1 MADAQ
6 KYQKLAT
13 EYAKLK
19 AQIPVLK
26 KAYLEE
32 QAVCNELKE
41 KLKECEQS
49 IRKYEQEV
57 DSLTFRNQQLST
69 RVLFLQEELDQAETS
84 KKKSKHKHDASP
96 VNLPSPTSVY
106 NEELMNKIQENE
118 MLHKQ
123 VAESNMQYQ
132 SRLEE
137 LEKSVKDYEGK
148 FSHHQEVLD
157 STIQK
162 DKAQIDK
169 LQEEKAMLE
178 IKCQSLEKE
187 TKSCRSRADIAENQ
201 LKTVQCH
208 LQKQLEQANKIITD
222 KLPFIDTKN
231 RDLNGLNLPTHDRRH
246 QLQARELVSQATN
259 HTAELVQALSNF
271 YTYSEQRSK
280 IYPADGTHEPYSPV
294 NIQYCKY
301 LHENMTYL
309 RPVEQSLKHFLSTL
323 NEDSL
328 TTLET
333 ATELQPFAVNF
344 KKMVAYMNKLLPYQ
358 LSSLEEECAVSSCSA
373 SLESKNMDLHAS
385 LKHLTAVFNKLDT
398 YVGLLAAQ
406 SGKTCSHPQKNHA
419 HFFSHLCQALKDL
432 NNAVREVSKHY
443 NAKVSLEHQLPT
455 ATQRLKTTD
464 ECVVSSLISLVTCT
478 GKFNAFLSGN
488 LEFFSQSAGYRTRG
502 SSIGIDSVTEGPRS
516 NPAIVCYRQKAAGY
530 LSSLASTAPESVPH
544 QVAVQN
550 RQTLLSSA
558 ESKEGL
564 SKQLANFQER
574 VGKLEQEKE
583 HWMLELQLLQIKYDN
598 EIQKVK
604 KLEKEISLK
613 QKLAIDSIEDNMS
626 DTVRESKDRTASSN
640 SGKLLITS
648 ALLGQLDQV
657 TSGASD
663 SETRETLIK
672 NHFSKR
678 VNEMML
684 QHQQLD
690 SKCVAFH
697 SEVRALHKQLQIA
710 NKVKTQAEV
719 ELKTTSQSLAQL
731 KDELQTTT
739 KSYEGQL
746 SMMSE
751 HLAGMNE
758 KLTQQKDEIDDLRSQ
773 LSVAKVSTS
782 KSGKKSRK

>member
-26 KAYLEE
+26 KAYLDE
-32 QAVCNELKE
+32 QATCHELKE

-49 IRKYEQEV
+49 VRKYEQEV

-69 RVLFLQEELDQAETS
+69 RVLILQEELDNAEAI
-84 KKKSKHKHDASP
+84 KKKHKHKHDASP

-106 NEELMNKIQENE
+106 SEELMSKIHENE

-123 VAESNMQYQ
+123 VAESNLKYQ

-137 LEKSVKDYEGK
+137 LEILVKDYEGK

-162 DKAQIDK
+162 DKAQVDR

-178 IKCQSLEKE
+178 VKCQTMEKE
-187 TKSCRSRADIAENQ
+187 IKSCRSRTEIAENQ

-208 LQKQLEQANKIITD
+208 LQRQLEQSNKIIAD

-259 HTAELVQALSNF
+259 HMTELVQALSNF

-301 LHENMTYL
+301 LHENMSYL
-309 RPVEQSLKHFLSTL
+309 RPVEQALKHFLSTL

-333 ATELQPFAVNF
+333 ATELLPFSTSF
-344 KKMVAYMNKLLPYQ
+344 KKMVAYINKLLPYQ
-358 LSSLEEECAVSSCSA
+358 LSSIEEECAVSSCTS
-373 SLESKNMDLHAS
+373 SLESKNMELHAS
-385 LKHLTAVFNKLDT
+385 LKHLTAVFNKLDS
-398 YVGLLAAQ
+398 YIELLAAQ
-406 SGKTCSHPQKNHA
+406 SSKSCCHPQKNHA
-419 HFFSHLCQALKDL
+419 HFFFHLCQALKDL
-432 NNAVREVSKHY
+432 NSAVREVSKHY
-443 NAKVSLEHQLPT
+443 NSKVSLEHQLPT
-455 ATQRLKTTD
+455 ATQKLKTTD

-478 GKFNAFLSGN
+478 GKFSAFLSGN
-488 LEFFSQSAGYRTRG
+488 LEFFGQSAGYRTRG
-502 SSIGIDSVTEGPRS
+502 SSVGTDSVSEGPRS
-516 NPAIVCYRQKAAGY
+516 NPAIVCYRQRAAGY
-530 LSSLASTAPESVPH
+530 LSSLGATLPDSVPH
-544 QVAVQN
+544 KVAVQN

-564 SKQLANFQER
+564 SKQLVTFQQR

-604 KLEKEISLK
+604 KLEKEVSLK
-613 QKLAIDSIEDNMS
+613 QNTSVDSIEDNIS
-626 DTVRESKDRTASSN
+626 VTPKDRTASSN
-640 SGKLLITS
+640 SGKLLIS
-648 ALLGQLDQV
+648 NSLLGQLDQV
-657 TSGASD
+657 TGGASD
-663 SETRETLIK
+663 SETREILIK
-672 NHFSKR
+672 NHFTKR
-678 VNEMML
+678 INEMML
-684 QHQQLD
+684 QHQQSD

-710 NKVKTQAEV
+710 NKVKTLAEE
-719 ELKTTSQSLAQL
+719 ELKTTSQNLAQL

-773 LSVAKVSTS
+773 LSVAKHSN
-782 KSGKKSRK
+782 KKSRK